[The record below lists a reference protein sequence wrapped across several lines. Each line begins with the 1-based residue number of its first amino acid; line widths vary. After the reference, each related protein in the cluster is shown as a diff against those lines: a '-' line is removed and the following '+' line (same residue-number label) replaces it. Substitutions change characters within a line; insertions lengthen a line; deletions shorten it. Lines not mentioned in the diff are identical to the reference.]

1 MPAPYSY
8 DLRIKV
14 IEAIDEEGG
23 KPKLVESSPLVE
35 IQ

>member
-14 IEAIDEEGG
+14 IEAIDGG
-23 KPKLVESSPLVE
+23 MEKPKLVKSLTLVE